1 MIVTVGSSITVGYF
15 TKSNE
20 NRVTFE
26 AAAKGIDYIYLTV
39 MEQVSLK
46 MIFSNRLRSRAWLL
60 ASSSL

>member
-46 MIFSNRLRSRAWLL
+46 MIFSNRLRSRA
-60 ASSSL
+60 

>member
-20 NRVTFE
+20 NRVIFE
-26 AAAKGIDYIYLTV
+26 EAAKGIDYIYLTV

-46 MIFSNRLRSRAWLL
+46 MIFSNRLRSRA
-60 ASSSL
+60 